1 MKKKIIS
8 SLIFALALPA
18 FAQQKPDEPPP
29 RWLQGRSEADAK
41 STLHPFAPKLTGT
54 EISELKMSKLK
65 QKKMIFGY
73 RVKKNSLKNLRK
85 TNLN

>member
-41 STLHPFAPKLTGT
+41 ST
-54 EISELKMSKLK
+54 
-65 QKKMIFGY
+65 
-73 RVKKNSLKNLRK
+73 
-85 TNLN
+85 